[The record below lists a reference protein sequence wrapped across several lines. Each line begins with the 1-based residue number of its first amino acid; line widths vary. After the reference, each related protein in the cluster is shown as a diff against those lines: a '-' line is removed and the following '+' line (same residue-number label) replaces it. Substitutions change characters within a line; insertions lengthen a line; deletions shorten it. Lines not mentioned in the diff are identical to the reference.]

1 MIFSEFGSC
10 FSEFLYL
17 KGILSYANYLVA
29 SLCENEPVTLSV
41 LDEIS
46 FGSVGRERYQNSTT
60 YAFEGADEL
69 IKNTSGTG
77 HLKTPLVGF
86 ELDAE
91 NLVNLDGVCTGDP
104 EPANVPFVNKLICQ
118 NSECDMFG
126 ESIVS
131 PPTLPQKNSTGDR
144 VFYPNIGSFSSYATR
159 SHIPTVNGFNPPS
172 SSTACASIAVI
183 NSTNSLSSEVSNG
196 STPGSNLEHTEVS
209 GSHNSVE
216 FTQNF
221 HEGYCNVSDLD
232 DCRELTEAV
241 TDVDSISSHCER
253 GKSEDGDNDDLLGG
267 VFVYSEGHDEAL
279 SRGSIGVFTVLLSP
293 AMSAAREPLQ
303 LSAVASTTLRH
314 YPQCNDA
321 ASHRLQQPSRMSAAE
336 DPKKGDF
343 CRCQT

>member
-1 MIFSEFGSC
+1 M
-10 FSEFLYL
+10 
-17 KGILSYANYLVA
+17 
-29 SLCENEPVTLSV
+29 
-41 LDEIS
+41 
-46 FGSVGRERYQNSTT
+46 
-60 YAFEGADEL
+60 

-86 ELDAE
+86 ELEAGKNTIKNSAIHTLSLSFSNAVIDIFFMPSAE

-104 EPANVPFVNKLICQ
+104 EPANMPFVNKLICQ

-144 VFYPNIGSFSSYATR
+144 VVYPNIGSFSSYSTR

-172 SSTACASIAVI
+172 TSSACPITAVI
-183 NSTNSLSSEVSNG
+183 NPTNSLSSEVSNG
-196 STPGSNLEHTEVS
+196 STPGSNLEHMEAS

-267 VFVYSEGHDEAL
+267 VFVYSEGIVLNCSYAIL
-279 SRGSIGVFTVLLSP
+279 VIKVLL
-293 AMSAAREPLQ
+293 L
-303 LSAVASTTLRH
+303 
-314 YPQCNDA
+314 
-321 ASHRLQQPSRMSAAE
+321 
-336 DPKKGDF
+336 F
-343 CRCQT
+343 CLCFC